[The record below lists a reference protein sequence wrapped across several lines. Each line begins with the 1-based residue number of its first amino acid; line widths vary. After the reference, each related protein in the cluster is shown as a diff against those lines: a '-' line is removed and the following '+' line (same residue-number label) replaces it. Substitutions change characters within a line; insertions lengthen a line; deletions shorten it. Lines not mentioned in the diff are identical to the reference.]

1 MVIVTIGVAYM
12 DIAEFL
18 RHTKL
23 MEKTALAVEVV
34 FDVFFS
40 KKIFLTYI
48 YRKWKYNHFYII
60 LLLFFSNSGH
70 FRG

>member
-23 MEKTALAVEVV
+23 MERIVLAAEVF
-34 FDVFFS
+34 FDVF
-40 KKIFLTYI
+40 
-48 YRKWKYNHFYII
+48 
-60 LLLFFSNSGH
+60 LL
-70 FRG
+70 